1 MRSKVR
7 HYPYLTRESARRFNE
22 KRTARGVTESAAFQA
37 AVDMWVGDD
46 PGDHQRIIKSQVRL
60 ERSVALLSRKFDV
73 LAEGFKAFVQ
83 FSFAALPQIP
93 EGEREA
99 AARLRDIR
107 YGRFLNDVSRC
118 LATGSSLVADVA
130 KSLDT
135 ERPASLPEAP
145 GSPGDRDLE
154 P

>member
-7 HYPYLTRESARRFNE
+7 HYPYLTRESARRFND
-22 KRTARGVTESAAFQA
+22 KRAARGVTESAAFQA

-46 PGDHQRIIKSQVRL
+46 PGDHQRIIKSEARL

-73 LAEGFKAFVQ
+73 LAEGLKAFAQ
-83 FSFAALPQIP
+83 FCFATLPQIP
-93 EGEREA
+93 EGERQA

-107 YGRFLNDVSRC
+107 YGRFLTDVSRC

-135 ERPASLPEAP
+135 ERPASLPEGP